1 MSIPAVNQLANM
13 EFLLYGG
20 RSGANMNCPSFVN
33 NYMGASRFNAY
44 GMNPMMNYYNPA
56 FRGGYSGQD
65 VFTHANDAT
74 SVNNPLKDVSQN
86 NSQVDW
92 SNPQF
97 RGLSDDLNEIGDY
110 YIKNSAPSES
120 FVGAAVGGAAFG
132 LINNPRMIVHP
143 WNSIAS
149 TKAVSE
155 MFKGIKDETST
166 LGKLWRGMPVKV
178 NGEEFKGGYELLSN
192 AYSRMHKLESL
203 HNWKFGL
210 FRKSIVG
217 AKTADGKDL
226 YTHLKGVMESAL
238 KSGDPKKIAE
248 ATEELKRATNAF
260 TGLIPRGL
268 RKIGLQDQLTWL
280 RKKINP
286 THYEPLAEV
295 AKNSITE
302 AGKKTTFK
310 QFMKHS
316 CGIKNG
322 IFFAGMEFL
331 NDYVFEKKIQKAFDK
346 DTKTGI
352 TQLGQTLVKG
362 VGSAAGWAIGEG
374 VGAWAGAK
382 LGAIAGAKLGTVI
395 SPGVGTAIGAVAGL
409 IGGSIGCWL
418 FGKAAHAITGTDV
431 GTLAEVEK
439 MKSTKDGQV
448 QLLSLTAQQAEGDKK
463 LDPRT
468 MKALQNVANFYGA
481 GNK

>member
-20 RSGANMNCPSFVN
+20 RAGGNMNCPSYLN

-44 GMNPMMNYYNPA
+44 GMNPMNYYNPA
-56 FRGGYSGQD
+56 FRGKYDGQD
-65 VFTHANDAT
+65 IFTHANDGT
-74 SVNNPLKDVSQN
+74 YVNNPTKQASQTN
-86 NSQVDW
+86 PQSDY

-97 RGLSDDLNEIGDY
+97 KGLSDDLNEIGDY

-120 FVGAAVGGAAFG
+120 LIGAAVGGGVFG
-132 LINNPRMIVHP
+132 LINNPRMVIHP
-143 WNSIAS
+143 YNSIKS

-155 MFKGIKDETST
+155 MFKDIKDESKI
-166 LGKLWRGMPVKV
+166 LGKMWRGMPVKV

-203 HNWKFGL
+203 NNWKIGL
-210 FRKSIVG
+210 FRKSIKGV
-217 AKTADGKDL
+217 KTADGKDL
-226 YTHLKGVMESAL
+226 YTVLKGKMEAAL

-260 TGLIPRGL
+260 TGHLPNGL
-268 RKIGLQDQLTWL
+268 RKLGLQNQLTWL

-286 THYEPLAEV
+286 SHYEPLADV
-295 AKNSITE
+295 TKKSITE
-302 AGKKTTFK
+302 AGGKTTFK

-316 CGIKNG
+316 CGIKSG

-331 NDYVFEKKIQKAFDK
+331 NDSVFEKKIQKAFDK

-352 TQLGQTLVKG
+352 TQLLQTGVKG

-448 QLLSLTAQQAEGDKK
+448 QLLTLTAQQAEDDKK
-463 LDPRT
+463 LNPRT
-468 MKALQNVANFYGA
+468 LQALQNVANFYGA
-481 GNK
+481 NK